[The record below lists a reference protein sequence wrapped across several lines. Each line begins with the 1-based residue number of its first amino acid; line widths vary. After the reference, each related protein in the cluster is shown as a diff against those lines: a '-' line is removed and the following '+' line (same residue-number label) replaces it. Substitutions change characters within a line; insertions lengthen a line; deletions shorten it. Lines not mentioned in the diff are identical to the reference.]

1 MSASPVL
8 DMVTNTATA
17 HPEAIATARGE
28 RCLTYR
34 ELAAAVPRFA
44 AALTGAGA
52 SPGAHVLLAL
62 DNRPDFA
69 VAYFATDKA
78 GCTVEAI
85 DPDQPEEVLRRR
97 LADGRPAV
105 VVTTSGH
112 PVAALADCS

>member
-8 DMVTNTATA
+8 YMVTNTATA
-17 HPEAIATARGE
+17 HPEAIAIVQGE
-28 RCLTYR
+28 RSLTYR

-44 AALTGAGA
+44 ATLTGAGA
-52 SPGAHVLLAL
+52 SPGGHVLLAL

-69 VAYFATDKA
+69 VAYFATAKA

-105 VVTTSGH
+105 VVNIGRE
-112 PVAALADCS
+112 P